1 MIKLHLPFWLDGPE
15 LAKLRR
21 AAQAWWERAEG

>member
-21 AAQAWWERAEG
+21 AAQA